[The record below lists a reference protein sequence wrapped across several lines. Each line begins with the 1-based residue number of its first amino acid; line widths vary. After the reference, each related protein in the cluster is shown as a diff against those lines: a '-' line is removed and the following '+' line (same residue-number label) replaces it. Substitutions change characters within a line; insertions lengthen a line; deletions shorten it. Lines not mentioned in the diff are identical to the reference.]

1 MSPSSRSGGT
11 TPERASRSLQR
22 WRGLP
27 VRTRLMSLLVLL
39 TTLTLVVSGGTAYGL
54 QRTAINQRIDDSLER
69 SVEEYRILAQEG
81 VDPATGQP
89 FTEADQLVF
98 VAMQRTM
105 PARNEGMLGFQGG
118 RITWTANDAVELR
131 LENDPELVQ
140 WALDNSDRSSTIIE
154 SVRTTVTDYRGVLVV
169 VQLSGDDTPAMLLL
183 AYDHEAELDE
193 LENTFLTYSL
203 VGLGVVLLVCLIGWV
218 LMGRLLRPLRDLQ
231 DTASEISATDLRRR
245 VPVSGSDDVAEL
257 ASTFNQMLDRVEGA
271 VDSQRQLLDD
281 VGHELRT
288 PITIVQGNLEIQ
300 DVTDPEDVA
309 ESRDTALDEL
319 DRMRRLVDDLVT
331 LAKAGRPDFVDREPT
346 DVQELTRAV
355 VAKASQLGTRVWTM
369 DHAADVVVPLDAQ
382 RITQAWLQLASN
394 AVRYSEEGT
403 KVSIGSQVLN
413 GTLRLWVRDQGI
425 GIAPEDQERIFER
438 FGRGANS
445 TRSEGSGLGL
455 NIVTAIVR
463 AHGGTVDV
471 QSAPG
476 VGSTFYLDLPAEG
489 DVDAPDDGQLHPDTA
504 PETLGASSTRG
515 FGPRQDQRDERA

>member
-1 MSPSSRSGGT
+1 MASSSSSSGSSDSSDRT
-11 TPERASRSLQR
+11 LQR

-27 VRTRLMSLLVLL
+27 VRTRLMALLVLL
-39 TTLTLVVSGGTAYGL
+39 TTLTLVVSGGTAFGL
-54 QRTAINQRIDDSLER
+54 QRTAITQRVDDSLER

-81 VDPATGQP
+81 IDPETGEA
-89 FTEADQLVF
+89 FTEADQLVY

-105 PARNEGMLGFQGG
+105 PALNEGMLGFRQG
-118 RITWTANDAVELR
+118 RITWTANSAVELR
-131 LENDPELVQ
+131 LEDDPELVQ
-140 WALDNSDRSSTIIE
+140 WAVDRSDRTTTVIE
-154 SVRTTVTDYRGVLVV
+154 SVSTSVTDYRAVLVM
-169 VQLSGDDTPAMLLL
+169 VQLSGDSSPGMLML

-193 LENTFLTYSL
+193 LESTFLTYAL
-203 VGLGVVLLVCLIGWV
+203 VGLAVVLLVCLVGWF

-245 VPVSGSDDVAEL
+245 VPVTGTDDVAQL
-257 ASTFNQMLDRVEGA
+257 ASTFNEMLDRVEGA
-271 VDSQRQLLDD
+271 VASQRQLLDD

-300 DVTDPEDVA
+300 DVNDPADVA
-309 ESRDTALDEL
+309 ESRDTSLDEL
-319 DRMRRLVDDLVT
+319 DRMRLLVDDLVT
-331 LAKAGRPDFVDREPT
+331 LAKAGRPDFIGREPT
-346 DVQELTRAV
+346 DVQHLTRNV

-369 DHAADVVVPLDAQ
+369 DHAADAVVPLDAQ

-403 KVSIGSQVLN
+403 KVSIGSQVLD

-425 GIAPEDQERIFER
+425 GIAAEDHERIFER

-445 TRSEGSGLGL
+445 TRADGSGLGL

-476 VGSTFYLDLPAEG
+476 IGSTFYLDLPATDTG
-489 DVDAPDDGQLHPDTA
+489 AVPDEGQLHPDTA
-504 PETLGASSTRG
+504 PETLGASSTWG
-515 FGPRQDQRDERA
+515 FGPRQDTRRDETA